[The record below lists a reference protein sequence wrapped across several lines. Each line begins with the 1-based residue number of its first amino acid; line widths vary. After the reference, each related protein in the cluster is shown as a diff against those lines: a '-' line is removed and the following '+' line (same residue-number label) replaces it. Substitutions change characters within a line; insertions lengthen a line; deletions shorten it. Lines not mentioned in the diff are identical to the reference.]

1 MKLLLDQ
8 NLSRRIPPVISD
20 LFPGSEH
27 VANLGLDRVSDG
39 EVWNFAASE
48 GFTILSKDSDFHQ
61 MSLVKGFPPKVIFLK
76 LGNCT
81 TDLIVSVIRKHGTD
95 FREFSEDQAASLLIV
110 EL

>member
-20 LFPGSEH
+20 LFPGSDH
-27 VANLGLDRVSDG
+27 VANLGLDRVADG
-39 EVWNFAASE
+39 EVWNFAGRE
-48 GFTILSKDSDFHQ
+48 GFTIMSKDSDFHQ

-81 TDLIVSVIRKHGTD
+81 TDLILTVIRKHASD
-95 FREFSEDQAASLLIV
+95 FTEFGADEAASLLIV